1 MSRPGTRGKVRGT
14 PPRVAIIG
22 AGAGGICTGVG
33 LRRLGVGD
41 FTIFDQA
48 SGPGGTWWDN
58 VYPGAEVDTPQP
70 FYSFS
75 FAPYDFSRTHVKQPE
90 LLAYLQNVAGR
101 YGLDPHFRFNTG
113 VEKVI
118 WDESAH
124 TWEVLTTDGK
134 SSCFEVVVSAVGM
147 LNHPRFPDWPGLD
160 GFEGIKFHSARWPS
174 DVDLTGQRVAVVG
187 TGSTSGQ
194 LVPAIAPDVAHLYL
208 FQRQPGWLRPKMER
222 DLDPGRARR
231 HAQAAPTEEAAAPAV
246 VELREGARDR
256 DRGHL
261 QQPQG
266 ARGLRGLH
274 RDRPRRSS
282 RPRQDGDA
290 RLPLRRQA
298 GRPGFQLL
306 PGAVAGKRGAD
317 PSRRDRG
324 DGPRHHR
331 RHRHRA
337 GDRRPGDVHRV
348 PARPLPGHLRRGGT
362 GRAIDPRGLGRESS
376 GLPGPDRRRLPE
388 FLHAVGSQH
397 QLRPGHVPARA
408 AGRVCDRKRHAHDEA
423 GRHCHRGQALGA
435 GPVQLDRPETTLRRR
450 RRPAPGGPQL
460 RTVRLGAQRHPVERG
475 DARLQRASPASPP
488 GCRRRPV
495 DYRQKPSRLGLRRD
509 ADACGTGPLPALRP
523 IRRTATPSR
532 SEG

>member
-160 GFEGIKFHSARWPS
+160 RFEGIKFHSARWPS
-174 DVDLTGQRVAVVG
+174 DVDLTGKRVAVVG

-222 DLDPGRARR
+222 DLDPVRAR
-231 HAQAAPTEEAAAPAV
+231 AAM
-246 VELREGARDR
+246 LK
-256 DRGHL
+256 
-261 QQPQG
+261 
-266 ARGLRGLH
+266 
-274 RDRPRRSS
+274 
-282 RPRQDGDA
+282 
-290 RLPLRRQA
+290 PLRRRKLRLQQWWNYERA
-298 GRPGFQLL
+298 LGTGTEGTSNNRKAREVCVDYIETVLADRPDLIKMVTPDYPFGGKRVVQDSNFYPALLRDNVELIPHAVTEVTAHGIIDDTGTEREIDVLVMCTGFQPARFLATYDVVGREGRSIHEAWGVNPRAYL
-306 PGAVAGKRGAD
+306 GLTVAGFPNFYMLWGPNTNFAPVMFLHERQVEFVIANVRRMMRQGVTAIEVKPWVLDLFNWIVQKRLSAGVVARHPEVHNYGRSASGRNVIQWREGMLAYSVLTRTTPRLSSTARRLSTGAVAPGA
-317 PSRRDRG
+317 
-324 DGPRHHR
+324 
-331 RHRHRA
+331 
-337 GDRRPGDVHRV
+337 
-348 PARPLPGHLRRGGT
+348 
-362 GRAIDPRGLGRESS
+362 
-376 GLPGPDRRRLPE
+376 
-388 FLHAVGSQH
+388 
-397 QLRPGHVPARA
+397 
-408 AGRVCDRKRHAHDEA
+408 
-423 GRHCHRGQALGA
+423 
-435 GPVQLDRPETTLRRR
+435 
-450 RRPAPGGPQL
+450 
-460 RTVRLGAQRHPVERG
+460 
-475 DARLQRASPASPP
+475 
-488 GCRRRPV
+488 
-495 DYRQKPSRLGLRRD
+495 
-509 ADACGTGPLPALRP
+509 
-523 IRRTATPSR
+523 
-532 SEG
+532 